1 MKKGGQGEERKV
13 RLVGGEGGQEE
24 EEKRINDLGCI
35 LKFCESD

>member
-1 MKKGGQGEERKV
+1 V

-24 EEKRINDLGCI
+24 EKKRINELGCR